1 MSKPVLL
8 DLFSG
13 AGGCARGYQR
23 AGFHVVGIDIK
34 LQPRYAGDELHQA
47 DALEVLRWLLDGGM
61 LDGRGLGDFAAIH
74 ASPPCQAHSSLTG
87 WGQSRRVA
95 DPKPN
100 LIPQVRESLKAAG
113 LPYVIENVEGSD
125 LRNAARVC
133 GQGLGL
139 RVRRHRRF
147 ESNVPIMSVP
157 CRHHETPVIVV
168 RGSIGRKVFDPRRK
182 AIAPSLELAREV
194 MEMPWATASEL
205 ADAVPPAYTEY
216 IGSCLMAEIN
226 ARAAA

>member
-1 MSKPVLL
+1 MKPLLL
-8 DLFSG
+8 DCFSG
-13 AGGCARGYQR
+13 AGGCAKGYSR
-23 AGFHVVGIDIK
+23 AGFHVVGVDHRP
-34 LQPRYAGDELHQA
+34 QPRYAGDEFVED
-47 DALEVLRWLLDGGM
+47 DALEVLRSLLDGGM
-61 LDGRGLGDFAAIH
+61 VAGWRLEDFSAIH

-100 LIPQVRESLKAAG
+100 LIPQTRELLELTG

-147 ESNVPIMSVP
+147 ESNVPMMSVP

-194 MEMPWATASEL
+194 MGMPWATASEL
-205 ADAVPPAYTEY
+205 ADAVPPAYTEHVGAY
-216 IGSCLMAEIN
+216 LLAEIE
-226 ARAAA
+226 ARARV